1 MPDRIER
8 ADAVV
13 VGCGPGGAVLAYL
26 LARSGVDVA
35 LVERAATFEREYRGF
50 GWNPGVV
57 RLFDEMD
64 VLGDVLD
71 LAHETVTDGAFSLY
85 GRRVTVLDFDLLDTD
100 YPYALMMEQPA
111 LLERLVERAGAYDN
125 FSFHPA
131 TTVTGLRTDE
141 SGVIRGVT
149 ARDRAPD
156 RREGADRASGET
168 ASREGE
174 RCEASDRASGETASH
189 EGERSEASDRA
200 SGETASRE
208 GERSEASDRTSGET
222 ASRAPE
228 TVAFECRVVV
238 GADGRYSTVRSSA
251 GIDAGLF
258 DSPIDLVWFKLPR
271 GAVDAATQGRL
282 DRDGV
287 LVYFGLG
294 GGDLQVGYLVRTGE
308 WRAVRDAGFRA
319 FRDRVAAVDPQ
330 LGPAIDAHLD
340 GFQDTTLLD
349 VAPGLADAWT
359 RDGLLLLGDAA
370 HTASPIGAQGN
381 PLAVEDAVVAHDVLV
396 RALSDGAEPIPRER
410 LDAFERRR
418 RPTVEHV
425 VALQRRAARN
435 LAFWLDYGQYLPGW
449 LVRGS
454 ASAFGW
460 AVPRSRLIRGLVE
473 SFALGDRSVSV
484 ARSHF
489 ED

>member
-1 MPDRIER
+1 MPDRTEE

-111 LLERLVERAGAYDN
+111 LLERLVERAGAYDT

-131 TTVTGLRTDE
+131 TTVTDLRTDE
-141 SGVIRGVT
+141 SGVIRGVM
-149 ARDRAPD
+149 ARDRAPDRREGANRASGETGSRSPD

-168 ASREGE
+168 G
-174 RCEASDRASGETASH
+174 G
-189 EGERSEASDRA
+189 
-200 SGETASRE
+200 RE
-208 GERSEASDRTSGET
+208 GERSETSDRASGET

-340 GFQDTTLLD
+340 GFRDTTLLD

-396 RALSDGAEPIPRER
+396 RALSDGAEPISRER

-425 VALQRRAARN
+425 IGLQRRAARN
-435 LAFWLDYGQYLPGW
+435 LAFWLDYGQYLPGR

-489 ED
+489 KD